1 MSLLPKSRQYHLSP
15 SEQGLSVHAQA
26 LTPKPFVIDFSH
38 PKFKSRLQAHS
49 VRSELLIKAIGGS
62 RHKTLLD
69 TTAGLGRD
77 SLLMATMVEK
87 IVLLERHPDMYRL
100 LADALKRCAQ
110 DQDLIPILQKIT
122 LRPQCAF
129 DFLRTHTENKFDVIY
144 CDPMFPE
151 RKKSALTKKE
161 SQILQTIVGPDA
173 DSHQLVALALEHAQ
187 SRVVVKRPMAS
198 DTLIRKPDIQYKARA
213 HRFDVY
219 LCKS

>member
-1 MSLLPKSRQYHLSP
+1 MSLLPKSQQYHLIP

-26 LTPKPFVIDFSH
+26 LTPKPFVIDFCH
-38 PKFKSRLQAHS
+38 PKFKARLSTHN
-49 VRSELLIKAIGGS
+49 VRSELLIKAIGGA

-100 LADALKRCAQ
+100 LVDALERCEH
-110 DQDLIPILQKIT
+110 DQDLIPILKKIT
-122 LRPQCAF
+122 LRQQCAF
-129 DFLRTHTENKFDVIY
+129 DFLNSYTENKFDVIY

-161 SQILQTIVGPDA
+161 SQILQTIVGSDL
-173 DSHQLVALALEHAQ
+173 DSNKLVTLALEHAR

-198 DTLIRKPDIQYKARA
+198 DVLICKPDIQYKARS

-219 LCKS
+219 LCKN